1 MSKKNEIIVI
11 GDYTVTQLEKL
22 SEEFQTELVE
32 NTDGLES
39 LSVASREKIEGVA
52 FKGHRPLE
60 FDAPSLNLLP
70 KLRLISNFGVGYDG
84 IDIQEATR
92 RGIKITNTPDVL
104 NDDVADV
111 AIGMLLALSRD
122 FIKGVDWIKSG
133 DWSKSGE
140 MPLNRTISGKKA
152 GIVGLGRI
160 GHAIAFRLSGFKMDI
175 HYYSRS
181 EKESAKEWKF
191 YEDPVSLAAEV
202 DFLFIALVGG
212 QETSEFVS
220 KEVIEALGV
229 DGILINISRG
239 STVDEKA
246 LLSALEKK
254 QIRGA
259 ALDVFTGEPNINPR
273 FLELDNVFLQP
284 HQGSGTIETREAMA
298 KLQRDNLSRF
308 FANKT
313 LLTPVN

>member
-22 SEEFQTELVE
+22 SEEFQTIFV
-32 NTDGLES
+32 NKTDDLRS
-39 LSVASREKIEGVA
+39 LSAASRKNIKGVA

-60 FDAPSLNLLP
+60 FDAASFDLLP
-70 KLRLISNFGVGYDG
+70 ELRIISNFGVGYDG
-84 IDIQEATR
+84 IDIQEAIR

-111 AIGMLLALSRD
+111 AIGMLIALSRN
-122 FIKGVDWIKSG
+122 FLSGVDWIKSG
-133 DWSKSGE
+133 EWGKSGE
-140 MPLNRTISGKKA
+140 MALNRTVSGKKA

-160 GHAIAFRLSGFKMDI
+160 GCTIAHRLSGFKMNI

-181 EKESAKEWKF
+181 EKSSAKDWKF
-191 YEDPVSLAAEV
+191 HSDPISLAEEV

-212 QETSEFVS
+212 QETSQFVS
-220 KEVIEALGV
+220 KEVIQALGA

-239 STVDEKA
+239 STVDEEA
-246 LLSALEKK
+246 LLDALEKK
-254 QIRGA
+254 HIRGA
-259 ALDVFTGEPNINPR
+259 ALDVFTGEPSINPR
-273 FLELDNVFLQP
+273 FLKLDNVFMQP

-298 KLQRDNLSRF
+298 KLQRANLSRF
-308 FANKT
+308 FANES
-313 LLTPVN
+313 LITPVN

>member
-11 GDYTVTQLEKL
+11 GDYTVAQLEQL
-22 SEEFQTELVE
+22 SEEFETKVVE
-32 NTDGLES
+32 NTNGLEN
-39 LSVASREKIEGVA
+39 LSVAAREKIEGVA

-60 FDAPSLNLLP
+60 FDAHVLNLLP

-84 IDIQEATR
+84 IDIQEANR
-92 RGIKITNTPDVL
+92 RRIKITNTPDVL

-111 AIGMLLALSRD
+111 AIGMLIALSRN
-122 FIKGVDWIKSG
+122 FVKGVDWIKSG
-133 DWSKSGE
+133 EWSKSGE

-160 GHAIAFRLSGFKMDI
+160 GHAIGNRLSGFKMDI

>member
-22 SEEFQTELVE
+22 SEEFQTVFV
-32 NTDGLES
+32 NKTDDLRS
-39 LSVASREKIEGVA
+39 LSAASRKNIEGVA

-60 FDAPSLNLLP
+60 FDAASFDLLP
-70 KLRLISNFGVGYDG
+70 ELRIISNFGVGYDG
-84 IDIQEATR
+84 IDIQEAIR

-111 AIGMLLALSRD
+111 AIGMLIALSRN
-122 FIKGVDWIKSG
+122 FLNGVNWIKSG
-133 DWSKSGE
+133 EWGKSGE

-152 GIVGLGRI
+152 GIMGLGRI
-160 GHAIAFRLSGFKMDI
+160 GHAIADRLSGFKMKI

-181 EKESAKEWKF
+181 EKDSAKDWKF
-191 YEDPVSLAAEV
+191 HDNPVSLATEV

-212 QETSEFVS
+212 PDTLEFVG
-220 KEVIEALGV
+220 KEVIEALGA

-246 LLSALEKK
+246 LLDALEKK
-254 QIRGA
+254 HIRGA
-259 ALDVFTGEPNINPR
+259 ALDVFAGEPNISPR
-273 FLELDNVFLQP
+273 FLDLENVFMQP

-308 FANKT
+308 FANES

>member
-11 GDYTVTQLEKL
+11 GDYTVVQLERI
-22 SEEFQTELVE
+22 SQDFQTTCIK
-32 NTDGLES
+32 NTDDLEN
-39 LSVASREKIEGVA
+39 LSIASRGKIEGVA

-60 FDAPSLNLLP
+60 FEASRFDLLP
-70 KLRLISNFGVGYDG
+70 KLRIISNFGVGYDG
-84 IDIQEATR
+84 IDIHEATR

-111 AIGMLLALSRD
+111 AIGMLIALSRD
-122 FIKGVDWIKSG
+122 FLNGVEWIKSG
-133 DWSKSGE
+133 NWGKFGE
-140 MPLNRTISGKKA
+140 MPLNYTISGKKA

-160 GHAIAFRLSGFKMDI
+160 GHAIACRLTGFKMDI

-181 EKESAKEWKF
+181 EKKSAKDWKF
-191 YEDPVSLAAEV
+191 HNDLVSLAEEV

-212 QETSEFVS
+212 QETSQFVS
-220 KEVIEALGV
+220 KDVIEALGAN
-229 DGILINISRG
+229 GILINISRG
-239 STVDEKA
+239 STVDEEA
-246 LLSALEKK
+246 LLNALEKK
-254 QIRGA
+254 HIRGA
-259 ALDVFTGEPNINPR
+259 ALDVFAGEPNISPR
-273 FLELDNVFLQP
+273 FLELDNVFIQP

-308 FANKT
+308 FANES